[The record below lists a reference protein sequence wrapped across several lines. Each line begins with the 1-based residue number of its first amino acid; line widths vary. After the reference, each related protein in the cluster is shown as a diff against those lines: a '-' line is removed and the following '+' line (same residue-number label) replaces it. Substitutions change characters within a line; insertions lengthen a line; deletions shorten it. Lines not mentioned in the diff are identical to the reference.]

1 MKKFQITII
10 ETNEKVYYV
19 NAKTEDEALK
29 LLKTEIYDHDI
40 YFLNEEL
47 KSIVLDEGDK

>member
-1 MKKFQITII
+1 MKKYRVTTI

-19 NAKTEDEALK
+19 NAETEDEALK
-29 LLKTEIYDHDI
+29 LLKTEIYDHEI

-47 KSIVLDEGDK
+47 KSIVLDERDK